1 MKMSMYVKF
10 LSFCLFMI
18 VFVSHSLG
26 ASDFSN
32 VVFMTGSGNPELAK
46 NICDT
51 LKVPLLDA
59 GLSHFKNGEIHLTL
73 SQKVREKDVLMIAAF
88 NENNEQS
95 VNDQCMELFLMAD
108 VCRRSGA
115 NRLYGLLLNYPYA
128 RQDRRSD
135 KRSPI
140 SASLMANILEK
151 VCRFHRIFTV
161 DLHSPQTQGFFQNIG
176 VDNITTSKLFASH
189 IARLNLHNIVVVS
202 PDAGGARRTEQFQEY
217 LKSQGITADFAMMI
231 KKRRRPNEVE
241 SSHLVGDVK
250 EKTAIIIDDMCDTGG
265 TLVAAAKELKK
276 MGAKEVYACI
286 SHPVF
291 SGNAV
296 EKISASDFVKVF
308 VTDSLPLK
316 QESEKIQVLSL
327 KETLAEV
334 IRRVLHGE
342 SLGEAFPS

>member
-1 MKMSMYVKF
+1 MKFISLCFVVF
-10 LSFCLFMI
+10 LCCSKALGSSDLSHI
-18 VFVSHSLG
+18 VFM
-26 ASDFSN
+26 A
-32 VVFMTGSGNPELAK
+32 GSGNPDLAK
-46 NICDT
+46 GICET
-51 LKVPLLDA
+51 LNVPLLDP
-59 GLSHFKNGEIHLTL
+59 GFSRFKNGEISLTL

-88 NENNEQS
+88 NERDGQS
-95 VNDQCMELFLMAD
+95 VNDQCMELLLMAD
-108 VCRRSGA
+108 ACRRAGA

-135 KRSPI
+135 KRAPI

-189 IARLNLHNIVVVS
+189 IASLNLQNIVVVS

-217 LKSQGITADFAMMI
+217 LKSKGIIADFAMMI
-231 KKRRRPNEVE
+231 KKRLKPNEVT

-250 EKTAIIIDDMCDTGG
+250 GKTAIIIDDMCDTGG
-265 TLVAAAKELKK
+265 TLVAAAKELKS

-291 SGNAV
+291 SETAV
-296 EKISASDFVKVF
+296 EKITASDFVKVF

-316 QESEKIQVLSL
+316 KSSEKIQVLSL
-327 KETLAEV
+327 KETLADV
-334 IRRVLHGE
+334 LGRVLNGG
-342 SLGEAFPS
+342 SLQEAFPS